1 MNGASTEQRWRKQRQ
16 GTMEDDRGVKYK
28 GFPPFCLWT
37 KYIVGIWHFVY
48 RFVMK
53 PACYLTTALYLCIYL
68 LHCKRRSICSLP
80 LEKGTIEVCVCVL
93 LFFEGE
99 EECRVLVQPY
109 SLTQRHT
116 WVLNQFIFS
125 FSVDSQLKVLWG
137 GTIWYVPNH
146 LLSVNY
152 AKLLWYLEN
161 FWVSIMLVRR
171 SEPVPL
177 QDLTSLSI
185 LMSTQ
190 FGAKLQEVY
199 FGVPRIVFTHT
210 FASVFG
216 LLTGQ
221 M

>member
-1 MNGASTEQRWRKQRQ
+1 MNGASTEQRWRKQRK

-109 SLTQRHT
+109 SLTQTHLGPQSIHLQLFCWFT
-116 WVLNQFIFS
+116 TQGIVGGNYLICS
-125 FSVDSQLKVLWG
+125 KPLSQCEL
-137 GTIWYVPNH
+137 
-146 LLSVNY
+146 
-152 AKLLWYLEN
+152 
-161 FWVSIMLVRR
+161 R
-171 SEPVPL
+171 
-177 QDLTSLSI
+177 
-185 LMSTQ
+185 
-190 FGAKLQEVY
+190 
-199 FGVPRIVFTHT
+199 
-210 FASVFG
+210 
-216 LLTGQ
+216 
-221 M
+221 